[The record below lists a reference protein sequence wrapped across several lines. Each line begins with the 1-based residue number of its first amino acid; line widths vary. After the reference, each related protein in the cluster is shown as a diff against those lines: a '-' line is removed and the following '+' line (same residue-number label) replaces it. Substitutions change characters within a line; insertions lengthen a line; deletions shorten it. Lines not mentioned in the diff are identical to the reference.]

1 MGKAKDGS
9 ECYTRQGNAGTYVT
23 CEGTQKARKSKP
35 KVSNAKSKSKGRPSA
50 PVRPAVPPPSKTPA
64 KKTYR
69 KETKEKKIQNK
80 VKQLDGRSWTEGG
93 VPAKNPHKKL
103 KMDTKGRVTTAQ
115 LKTLVKEYE
124 TGKTRKSELN
134 EVIYEASKIVLKD
147 RKVPKPKM

>member
-23 CEGTQKARKSKP
+23 CEGTQKARKSK
-35 KVSNAKSKSKGRPSA
+35 SRGRPSA
-50 PVRPAVPPPSKTPA
+50 PVRPAVPPPSKTPAKQSTPSA

-103 KMDTKGRVTTAQ
+103 KMDAKGRVTTAQ

-147 RKVPKPKM
+147 RKVPLPKM